1 MSDRAFPVVYASDV
15 AATAAF
21 YRRFGFQE
29 HFRQPPEGDAGY
41 IGLRRGASE
50 LAIVTVESPKQLIGA
65 RVGTEPRF
73 ELFVYVEGVDRIVDE
88 LRGGGATV
96 FRKPQD
102 MPWGERVA
110 WVADPEGN
118 PVALAEAPTKG

>member
-1 MSDRAFPVVYASDV
+1 MPSSPPADRGDQRLRRQRVGSRAARPRGRYPLAVSDRAFPVVYASDV

-21 YRRFGFQE
+21 YKRFGFQK
-29 HFRQPPEGDAGY
+29 HFRQPPEGDA
-41 IGLRRGASE
+41 
-50 LAIVTVESPKQLIGA
+50 
-65 RVGTEPRF
+65 
-73 ELFVYVEGVDRIVDE
+73 
-88 LRGGGATV
+88 GGGATV

-118 PVALAEAPTKG
+118 PVALAEAPIKG